1 MYTQLDIVQLFLIFA
16 GVIGNRQGRRRGQP
30 PRKNRRDR
38 QQKGNKRSLKN
49 PGGPARRL
57 ENRRRSARHSPGSP
71 LGGFLRSQVV

>member
-30 PRKNRRDR
+30 PRKNRGDR
-38 QQKGNKRSLKN
+38 QQEGNKRSLKN

-57 ENRRRSARHSPGSP
+57 ENQLAIAQGRPWGAFYAPM
-71 LGGFLRSQVV
+71 